1 MSERFEVHGNND
13 TTSTLIAKKYTLTG
27 ALIFAIEIAD
37 TWDDI
42 HIRHYASEDADQFKM
57 VAKLALKG
65 MFV

>member
-37 TWDDI
+37 TWMI
-42 HIRHYASEDADQFKM
+42 FIFVTTQARMQTN
-57 VAKLALKG
+57 LKWSPS
-65 MFV
+65 